1 MTDDLMTDDP
11 KAALAAAVSQPEPVA
26 PLQALGHAA
35 RWAALTVPAQVAD
48 DDVAA
53 FECVIALDEA
63 LSALAGLMKCLPDL
77 LRVASAGRTVSERLA
92 AAEAELARQ
101 RSQLATEQARLDQA
115 RDVELRAAQLA
126 AERDRLRQQIAD
138 LERTQ
143 LIERELPAL
152 RAARAELE
160 AVVSP
165 ATVQAGQEVTSG
177 LAVAARRLLEL
188 TEQQQSLIEERNVPL
203 VPALASATEAVARA
217 AARRDDLAAQ
227 LAAREQEAG
236 ELAAEHQRVL
246 PGLRARQDADR
257 ELLAGLGT
265 ASVAAGES
273 AIGRVRAE
281 LAGIEGR
288 ITDAEGLLRP
298 LLLQHARA
306 YEEARKVRGW
316 SG

>member
-1 MTDDLMTDDP
+1 MSDDP
-11 KAALAAAVSQPEPVA
+11 RTAITATMTRPGPVA
-26 PLQALGHAA
+26 PLEVAGQAA
-35 RWAALTVPAQVAD
+35 RWAARDLLAEVGE

-53 FECVIALDEA
+53 FECVVALDT
-63 LSALAGLMKCLPDL
+63 ALARIAELLARVPDL
-77 LRVASAGRTVSERLA
+77 LRVASPGRAITDRLA
-92 AAEAELARQ
+92 EAGAELTRQQSALAAELARLAQAREMEQ
-101 RSQLATEQARLDQA
+101 RATE
-115 RDVELRAAQLA
+115 LA
-126 AERDRLRQQIAD
+126 AERDRLRQRIAD

-165 ATVQAGQEVTSG
+165 ATVRAGQEVTSG
-177 LAVAARRLLEL
+177 LAAAARRLLEL

-257 ELLAGLGT
+257 ELLAGLDT